1 MLPKIHN
8 YNTENG
14 GTKCYSRRNKKT
26 HEKTKLTT
34 DGQES
39 KKQTLVNQEKIAL
52 ERQYF
57 RKFLVKMYFRVIIN
71 ISCISHTFAKTKINC
86 GKYENEHGYFPSPAA
101 YTRAMD
107 SKDRLAEIA
116 R

>member
-14 GTKCYSRRNKKT
+14 GTKCYSRRNKK
-26 HEKTKLTT
+26 KNTKKQSWRQT
-34 DGQES
+34 D

-71 ISCISHTFAKTKINC
+71 ISCISHTFAKTKINV

>member
-14 GTKCYSRRNKKT
+14 GIKCYSRRNKKT

-71 ISCISHTFAKTKINC
+71 ISCISHTFAKTKINV

-107 SKDRLAEIA
+107 SKHLRTDLRK
-116 R
+116 